1 MKVFCIVFFMFF
13 ISFLHTISFQY
24 QYNLP
29 KYDPADEIKQIVL
42 FDIDDNGLDEI
53 CITYDNNGL
62 FRLVIYDQTGAILEV
77 YNYPQIANT
86 VYDKIHFFRK
96 DNIPYLIFVI
106 NRNEVN
112 GNQIS
117 KYCTLQAINWQTGLL
132 VDEHSILIGEYINNG
147 YSNYN
152 FSTFGIKDKIYG
164 PHNYLF
170 LGISRRYQWGD
181 EWDSSTNYLT
191 KLYKFLFNGSSFTLL
206 ESFDNCGSSI
216 SFLDDEMNIYT
227 SGYHSSSSSA
237 GMGQCWDGSRAY
249 YIKVMNYYT
258 PATIDTV
265 WVASG
270 NYSGDFMGETNYYH
284 YPSSFRLLK
293 QFSDPISNQYPF
305 YCYVRDNSESYD
317 VFNSF
322 DPNSNTLQWTSSF
335 SELRELGFSMRAS
348 SLVNTV
354 QGDHFILYFGEK
366 SNPVEYCLEIRNLLT
381 GDFALTEEAPF
392 IPYKIT
398 RNESD
403 ENLYFV
409 QTSFGCDV
417 YTLVPVDLP
426 EIIARFSCSDT
437 LSFSPVTVN
446 FSDYSY
452 GNVTSWEWDFDN
464 DGIIDSNEQNPD
476 WTYYQA
482 GYYSVSLTVSNGTI
496 SNTITKENLI
506 HILPPQASFSF
517 DLENGVVPLT
527 VSFTDESIENLDS
540 WEWDF
545 DNDGIIDSNE
555 QNPDWTY
562 EDIGYFSVS
571 LTVSDGTNTDTIII
585 EDCIE
590 VFPFI
595 LSFNSNFHIG
605 WIPFTVE
612 FIDLTQGIIDNWEW
626 DFNGDSVIDSYEQ
639 NPDWTYNEIG
649 WYDVSLTVENEFG
662 TETLTKQNFIH
673 TLFVQTGSIYEDTTW
688 DVDTVSVMGSI
699 TIEED
704 VTLIISEGVTIL
716 LPMSCTIDIRGNI
729 IAEGTEND
737 SIYFKPYYNVPW
749 KSIIFEETPENADSS
764 LFSFCSFQ
772 NSQGIPHT
780 SQPVTKG
787 GAFYL
792 EDFSKVK
799 ISNSTFINNYAD
811 EGGCIYLSMA
821 SPIIENCTFYN
832 NEAGKG
838 AAIYSYGN
846 LALIRNCQILSNISE
861 FGAVYLKYSRNP
873 ILNTIFANN
882 LSDYGGAIYCYHLN
896 PPITNCVFWGNDAV
910 YYNQGASIFLE
921 EASPIIQNSIFW
933 HATSGNYT
941 DQIYL
946 NDANCLPEI
955 RFCNLQ
961 EYEGSLGGA
970 GYNTYPDSLF
980 TDNIDLA
987 PLFINPTS
995 SNGLTNTVLEA
1006 NWMLTA
1012 ISPCIDS
1019 GNPDIIY
1026 NDTEDPLN
1034 PGYALFPAL
1043 GEITNDMGAYG
1054 GPNST
1059 AWYFTDINPYEIQ
1072 TIIVKNEMTN
1082 FPNPFNPTTTI
1093 AYSSEFINQ
1102 DVVVR
1107 IHNIKGQIVKELIP
1121 DWNINIVVWDGN
1133 DSRGK
1138 PVSSGVYYYTL
1149 LVDKEIIASKKCLL
1163 LK

>member
-1 MKVFCIVFFMFF
+1 MKVFSIVFFMLF
-13 ISFLHTISFQY
+13 ISFLHTVSFQY
-24 QYNLP
+24 QYDLP
-29 KYDPADEIKQIVL
+29 RFDPADEIKQIVL

-53 CITYDNNGL
+53 CVAYDSNGL
-62 FRLVIYDQTGAILEV
+62 FRLVIYDQTGSILDV
-77 YNYPQIANT
+77 YDYPQNANY
-86 VYDKIHFFRK
+86 VYDKFHFLRI
-96 DNIPYLIFVI
+96 DNILYLIFVI
-106 NRNEVN
+106 NRNEIN

-132 VDEHSILIGEYINNG
+132 VDEHSILVGEYNNNG
-147 YSNYN
+147 FSSYD
-152 FSTFGIKDKIYG
+152 FSTHVIKDKIYN
-164 PHNYLF
+164 PHTYLF
-170 LGISRRYQWGD
+170 LGISRHYSWGD
-181 EWDSSTNYLT
+181 MWSGGSSYVSI
-191 KLYKFLFNGSSFTLL
+191 LYKFIFNGSSFSLL
-206 ESFDNCGSSI
+206 ENFENCGSSI

-227 SGYHSSSSSA
+227 TGYHSSSSYDDMSYA
-237 GMGQCWDGSRAY
+237 GNKTYC
-249 YIKVMNYYT
+249 IKKMNYYT
-258 PATIDTV
+258 PALEDTIWTSSGYHSSGM
-265 WVASG
+265 SG
-270 NYSGDFMGETNYYH
+270 NIYNH
-284 YPSSFRLLK
+284 YPSGFRLLK
-293 QFSDPISNQYPF
+293 QYSDPISNQYPF
-305 YCYVRDNSESYD
+305 YFFVSDNDGNYD

-322 DPNSNTLQWTSSF
+322 DPNSNTLQWTSSY
-335 SELRELGFSMRAS
+335 SELREFGFYMRAS
-348 SLVNTV
+348 SLINTV
-354 QGDHFILYFGEK
+354 QGDNFILYFGEK
-366 SNPVEYCLEIRNLLT
+366 GNPVEYCLEIRNLLT
-381 GDFALTEEAPF
+381 GDFAITEEAPF
-392 IPYKIT
+392 VPYKIT
-398 RNESD
+398 RNESNI
-403 ENLYFV
+403 NLYFV
-409 QTSFGCDV
+409 QTSLGCDV
-417 YTLVPVDLP
+417 YTLDSVVVPDV
-426 EIIARFSCSDT
+426 IARFSCSDT
-437 LSFSPVTVN
+437 ISFSPVAVN
-446 FSDYSY
+446 FSEYSY

-482 GYYSVSLTVSNGTI
+482 GYHSVSLTVSNGTI

-506 HILPPQASFSF
+506 HVLAPQASFSF

-545 DNDGIIDSNE
+545 NNDEIADSYE
-555 QNPDWTY
+555 QNPSWEYD
-562 EDIGYFSVS
+562 DIGIFTIS

-590 VFPFI
+590 VYPFI
-595 LSFNSNFHIG
+595 LEFDSNTHVG
-605 WIPFTVE
+605 WIPLPVQFE
-612 FIDLTQGIIDNWEW
+612 DLSEGTLDSWEW
-626 DFNGDSVIDSYEQ
+626 DFNEDGIMDSNEQ

-716 LPMSCTIDIRGNI
+716 LPISCTIDIRGNI

-737 SIYFKPYYNVPW
+737 SIYFKPYYTIPW
-749 KSIIFEETPENADSS
+749 KSIIFEETPEDADSS

-787 GAFYL
+787 GAFYF

-832 NEAGKG
+832 NEAEKG
-838 AAIYSYGN
+838 AAIYSYGS
-846 LALIRNCQILSNISE
+846 LALINNCKIISNSSE
-861 FGAVYLKYSRNP
+861 FGAVYFKYSRNP
-873 ILNTIFANN
+873 ILNTVFANN
-882 LSDYGGAIYCYHLN
+882 LSDYGGAIYCYHLD

-933 HATSGNYT
+933 HASSGNYT

-946 NDANCLPEI
+946 DDGNCLPEI

-961 EYEGSLGGA
+961 EYEGSLGGI
-970 GYNTYPDSLF
+970 GYIHYPDSLF
-980 TDNIDLA
+980 TDNIDVN
-987 PLFINPTS
+987 PLFVDPTTL
-995 SNGLTNTVLEA
+995 NGLTNTVLDA
-1006 NWMLTA
+1006 NWMLSAT
-1012 ISPCIDS
+1012 SPCIDA
-1019 GNPDIIY
+1019 GNPDLIF
-1026 NDTEDPLN
+1026 NDIEDPLN

-1043 GEITNDMGAYG
+1043 GSITNDMGAYG
-1054 GPNST
+1054 GPNSST
-1059 AWYFTDINPYEIQ
+1059 WSFTDINPYEIP
-1072 TIIVKNEMTN
+1072 TVFVKNEITN
-1082 FPNPFNPTTTI
+1082 FPNPFNPTTTF
-1093 AYSSEFINQ
+1093 AFSSEFINQ
-1102 DVVVR
+1102 DVNVKIYNV
-1107 IHNIKGQIVKELIP
+1107 KGQIVKELQP
-1121 DWNINIVVWDGN
+1121 DFSVNIIVWDGN

-1149 LVDKEIIASKKCLL
+1149 LVDREIIASKKCLL